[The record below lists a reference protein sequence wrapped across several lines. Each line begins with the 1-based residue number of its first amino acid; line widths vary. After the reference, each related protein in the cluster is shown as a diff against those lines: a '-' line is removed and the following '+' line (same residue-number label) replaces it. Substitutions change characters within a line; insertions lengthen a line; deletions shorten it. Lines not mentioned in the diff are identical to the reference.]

1 MYAKKLNEPGKA
13 NLKNVPTDETGGLT
27 KEQGAEKLAVLRA
40 ELGELQQL
48 CYGAGQ
54 NGVLVVLQGRDTS
67 GKDGTLKIIA
77 GAMNPVGVSIATF
90 KVPTERELSHD
101 FLWRIHA
108 ETPQKGRITFF
119 NRSHYEDVLV
129 VRVHGYAPEK
139 IWRRRYDHI
148 NAFEELLRDAGVIVV
163 KFYLHISKKEQEER
177 LLAREQTPSKFWK
190 LSPGDW
196 AERKLWDDYSAA
208 YEDALGKCTTPHAPW
223 FVVPADHKWF
233 RNVAVAEALV
243 ETLRPYKKAW
253 AAALEES
260 GKKQKEALQAMRADD
275 QGDAPPPPV
284 SA

>member
-1 MYAKKLNEPGKA
+1 MYAIKRNEPGKV
-13 NLKNVPTDETGGLT
+13 NLKNVPTDETGGLS
-27 KEQGAEKLAVLRA
+27 KERGAEKLAELCA
-40 ELGELQQL
+40 ELGELQEL

-54 NGVLVVLQGRDTS
+54 NSVLVVLQGRDTS

-77 GAMNPVGVSIATF
+77 GAMNPVGISIATF
-90 KVPTERELSHD
+90 KVPTERELAHD

-108 ETPQKGRITFF
+108 ETPEKGRITFF

-148 NAFEELLRDAGVIVV
+148 NAFEELLRDAGVIVI
-163 KFYLHISKKEQEER
+163 KFYLHISKKEQGER
-177 LLAREQTPSKFWK
+177 LMARENDPKKAWK

-196 AERKLWDDYSAA
+196 AERKLWDDYSPA
-208 YEDALGKCTTPHAPW
+208 YEDALGKCATTHAPW

-253 AAALEES
+253 ADALDAT
-260 GKKQKEALQAMRADD
+260 GKEQIAALQAMRA
-275 QGDAPPPPV
+275 QGDAPPV
-284 SA
+284 AK